1 MKKKVMAWLLV
12 LTLTIANSNLV
23 YAVDTAPQTNEKNS
37 SSDEEQESNS
47 GTNEDGAE
55 DTTSKPNEEA
65 DKNEE
70 SQEQSLDEQ
79 QAGNASTENKNVETE
94 NIEGIE
100 EKATAPLDVRVLEE
114 TGLKVIDDS
123 EIPLL
128 KDIYF

>member
-1 MKKKVMAWLLV
+1 MRKKVMAWLLV

-23 YAVDTAPQTNEKNS
+23 YAVDTAPQINVENS

-70 SQEQSLDEQ
+70 
-79 QAGNASTENKNVETE
+79 NKN
-94 NIEGIE
+94 NH
-100 EKATAPLDVRVLEE
+100 
-114 TGLKVIDDS
+114 
-123 EIPLL
+123 
-128 KDIYF
+128 

>member
-1 MKKKVMAWLLV
+1 MRKKVMAWLLV

-23 YAVDTAPQTNEKNS
+23 YAVDTAPQINEENS

-70 SQEQSLDEQ
+70 NQEQSLDEQ

-100 EKATAPLDVRVLEE
+100 EKATAPLIEE
-114 TGLKVIDDS
+114 TETSGKCG
-123 EIPLL
+123 ENA
-128 KDIYF
+128 YWE

>member
-1 MKKKVMAWLLV
+1 MRKKVMAWLLV

-79 QAGNASTENKNVETE
+79 
-94 NIEGIE
+94 
-100 EKATAPLDVRVLEE
+100 
-114 TGLKVIDDS
+114 
-123 EIPLL
+123 
-128 KDIYF
+128 